1 MVGST
6 RLPEANRLSILAA
19 MILLA
24 YASAR
29 FIDLPSRQLGLQL
42 PGFYLAL
49 DLNAQ
54 LIITLLVAGLTASG
68 ADLLLKAHPA
78 IQGKPTVEH
87 WLLPGLTAWV
97 IGVPLYQLPL
107 SPQWLASILLGGALL
122 MLVLIAEFIAIDPQ
136 DLRYSTASAGLT
148 AVSFALYLVLAT
160 ALHASSLRL
169 FQILPPLTFAAGL
182 VSLRTLHLRLPGHWL
197 FLPAIALALI
207 IAQLATALHY
217 WPISSLAYGLALL
230 GPAYAL
236 TNLIGA
242 LAEGAPVRRALL
254 EPVVVLAVVWGTAL
268 WVS

>member
-1 MVGST
+1 
-6 RLPEANRLSILAA
+6 LPKADRLSVLAA

-24 YASAR
+24 YASTR
-29 FIDLPSRQLGLQL
+29 FIDLPSREMGLQL
-42 PGFYLAL
+42 PGFYLAF
-49 DLNAQ
+49 DVNVRS
-54 LIITLLVAGLTASG
+54 IIALLVAGLTASG
-68 ADLLLKAHPA
+68 ADLLFKAHPA
-78 IQGKPTVEH
+78 IHGKRTLEH

-107 SPQWLASILLGGALL
+107 GPQWLASFLLGGTLL

-136 DLRYSTASAGLT
+136 DLRYSSAAAGLT
-148 AVSFALYLVLAT
+148 AVSFALYLVLAV
-160 ALHASSLRL
+160 ALHAANLRL
-169 FQILPPLTFAAGL
+169 FQTLPALTIAAGL
-182 VSLRTLHLRLPGHWL
+182 VGLRALHLRLHSRWL
-197 FLPAIALALI
+197 FLPALALALI

-217 WPISSLAYGLALL
+217 WPVSSLAYGLALL

-254 EPVVVLAVVWGTAL
+254 EPSLVLAVVWGTAL